1 MLPGNTG
8 IAEGQA
14 VILFKIL
21 RKLNRKTGTDGCV
34 QMILL
39 PSGNDLPCA
48 KISSKSII
56 VPLTYGVLGDVCTG

>member
-8 IAEGQA
+8 TAEGQA

-39 PSGNDLPCA
+39 P
-48 KISSKSII
+48 IEM
-56 VPLTYGVLGDVCTG
+56 VYHVLKLVQNQS